1 MDPPMASAEGH
12 TPQFWMEHV
21 RLGRWM
27 SITVIAMIT
36 VYLAATPDRPN
47 RPLLWALVAVAS
59 LITVVVALLPWQRL
73 AERGLAL
80 RLMVA
85 WSAALI
91 PLLVLLASLDE
102 GIDSPMTLL
111 LVLPLVFSAMAYPVR
126 ATAGLGAATLAGHL
140 AIVATSPGEHIGDMI
155 IPPVILAMIG
165 LMGTL
170 IARNHAQS
178 LSRVQDLAHRL
189 DELARVDSLTGCLNH
204 RGFRE
209 RLDGEAAVVE
219 RARQP
224 LALLHLDL
232 DHFKRIN
239 DTFGH
244 PAGDEVLA
252 AVGAE
257 LAGVA
262 RRSDVV
268 ARVGGEEFAL
278 LLPDTGVARAREVAE
293 RLRRAIRAIDHPAG
307 ATASIGVSCLPETA
321 RNQDELVATADRAL
335 YEAKRAGR
343 NRVVVAPGQPGVA
356 LATAGPGRSPGG
368 PGA

>member
-1 MDPPMASAEGH
+1 
-12 TPQFWMEHV
+12 MEHV
-21 RLGRWM
+21 RLGRGM

-47 RPLLWALVAVAS
+47 RPTLWILVAVATT
-59 LITVVVALLPWQRL
+59 ITAIVSVLPWQRL

-80 RLMVA
+80 RLMVV

-91 PLLVLLASLDE
+91 PLLVLLASLD
-102 GIDSPMTLL
+102 GGVDSPMTLL
-111 LVLPLVFSAMAYPVR
+111 LVLPLVFSAMSYPVR
-126 ATAGLGAATLAGHL
+126 ATVGLGAATLVGHL
-140 AIVATSPGEHIGDMI
+140 VIVATSPDEHVGDLI
-155 IPPVILAMIG
+155 IPPVILAMIA
-165 LMGTL
+165 LMGTM
-170 IARNHAQS
+170 IARNHAHS
-178 LSRVQDLAHRL
+178 LSRVQELAAQL

-209 RLDGEAAVVE
+209 RLDAEAALVE
-219 RARQP
+219 RSGLP

-257 LAGVA
+257 LTTVA

-268 ARVGGEEFAL
+268 ARVGGEEFAV
-278 LLPDTGVARAREVAE
+278 LLPDTTLVRAHEVAE
-293 RLRRAIRAIDHPAG
+293 RLRRAIRAIDHPSG
-307 ATASIGVSCLPETA
+307 VTTSIGVSCLPGTA
-321 RNQDELVATADRAL
+321 RTEDELVATADRAL

-343 NRVVVAPGQPGVA
+343 DRVVVAPDQPGAVR
-356 LATAGPGRSPGG
+356 ATAGPARSPGG